1 MANIKTTESEW
12 SRAKEYFEAGLS
24 LSKIE
29 EKTGISRSA
38 LSKKSHSNNWSKETG
53 KDVLIQQDI
62 ELKLARETLNETA
75 TSVHDELVND
85 RFQYIQFFNN
95 NAIKNVQDAMADIC
109 ENQNDYRARADTILK
124 AKEVV
129 LGKTPDTAIQIN
141 NNLSVDKKIKDMT
154 DDELFAIASGGGAR
168 IIDQT

>member
-38 LSKKSHSNNWSKETG
+38 LSKKSHFNNWSKETG

-109 ENQNDYRARADTILK
+109 EK
-124 AKEVV
+124 PK
-129 LGKTPDTAIQIN
+129 
-141 NNLSVDKKIKDMT
+141 
-154 DDELFAIASGGGAR
+154 
-168 IIDQT
+168 